1 MTEPAARAFAFET
14 EFTPNGEVIGGP
26 ARKYLTRQEADI
38 LAAEARAEGER
49 KTAQSVD
56 ARSAAHI
63 ERIAGQL
70 HPVQPRLAELADQ
83 LRREAAELAM
93 IAAKRIA
100 GAALDANGIENA
112 AQAIEQAIRLLK
124 SGPSVIVTAAAEAQ
138 PEIERRIAGVPR
150 LPGAGAITVMADAK
164 ARPGDWKIEWAEG
177 AIGFSREDVEAAI
190 DAIIEQR
197 LEDPIEDQ
205 LDLFAA

>member
-1 MTEPAARAFAFET
+1 MTQTVKAFAFET
-14 EFTPNGEVIGGP
+14 EFTPHGEVIGGP
-26 ARKYLTRQEADI
+26 ARKYLTREEAEK
-38 LAAEARAEGER
+38 LAAQARAEGER
-49 KTAQSVD
+49 KTAQSAD
-56 ARSAAHI
+56 ARNSAHI

-100 GAALDANGIENA
+100 GAALDANGVESA
-112 AQAIEQAIRLLK
+112 ATAIEQAIRLLK
-124 SGPSVIVTAAAEAQ
+124 SGPSVVVTTAAEAQ
-138 PEIERRIAGVPR
+138 AEVERRITSVPR
-150 LPGAGAITVMADAK
+150 LPGSGAINVVADPK
-164 ARPGDWKIEWAEG
+164 ARPGDWKVEWAEG

-197 LEDPIEDQ
+197 LEDPIDDQ
-205 LDLFAA
+205 LDLFSA

>member
-1 MTEPAARAFAFET
+1 MSQVANPFAFQT
-14 EFTPNGEVIGGP
+14 EFTPDGDVIGGP
-26 ARKYLTRQEADI
+26 ARKYLTREEADN
-38 LAAEARAEGER
+38 LAAQARAEGER

-56 ARSAAHI
+56 ARNTAHI

-70 HPVQPRLAELADQ
+70 HPVQPRIAELADQ

-100 GAALDANGIENA
+100 GAALDANGMASA

-124 SGPSVIVTAAAEAQ
+124 SGPSVIVTAAAEAK
-138 PEIERRIAGVPR
+138 PEIERRIANLPR
-150 LPGAGAITVMADAK
+150 LPGAGAINVMADPK
-164 ARPGDWKIEWAEG
+164 ARPGDWKVEWAEG
-177 AIGFSREDVEAAI
+177 AIGFSRDDVEAAI